1 MAKQARADRLGGQR
15 APSSPVCDAA
25 QVDTATLETPAWLM
39 RGVITY
45 NAKPGA
51 LRLDGGR
58 LSFRERGAEAA
69 VFDIAL
75 ADIGNV
81 KFPFYNLGSV
91 VRFDAGGT
99 RYRFAFL
106 ASKRRFKWSGARISD
121 VRPARRWGR
130 QWKAALREGQ

>member
-1 MAKQARADRLGGQR
+1 
-15 APSSPVCDAA
+15 
-25 QVDTATLETPAWLM
+25 M

-58 LSFRERGAEAA
+58 LSFREAGVEAA

-75 ADIGNV
+75 ADVGNV

-121 VRPARRWGR
+121 VLPARRWGR